1 MSKIEAFIF
10 DLDGTLMDSDVLYVE
25 ASRQALELA
34 GVSISYDESVELVY
48 GRGWS
53 VIWDDICERFP
64 GAYDA
69 SEDMEA
75 VIRRLFLEMRSTLD
89 ISIPGSVKLLKDLSQ
104 EFPVTIVSG
113 SPRVD
118 VEEGIRLMGIE
129 SYLEFY
135 MGSEDYPSGKPDPT
149 CFVVA
154 SQKLKVLPSRC
165 LVFEDSSAGVRA
177 AKAAG
182 MYCIALR
189 RNNAPPQ
196 DLSEADSVLG
206 DLSDFDLQQFLLIQ

>member
-1 MSKIEAFIF
+1 MSKIDAFIF
-10 DLDGTLMDSDVLYVE
+10 DLDGTLMDSEVLYVE

-34 GVSISYDESVELVY
+34 GVSISHEESVELVY
-48 GRGWS
+48 GRGWN
-53 VIWDDICERFP
+53 VIWGDVCERFP
-64 GAYDA
+64 GSYEK
-69 SEDMEA
+69 SEEMEA
-75 VIRRLFLEMRSTLD
+75 VIRRLFLELRSTLD
-89 ISIPGSVKLLKDLSQ
+89 IRIPGSVNLLKELSQ
-104 EFPVTIVSG
+104 DFPVTIVSG

-118 VEEGIRLMGIE
+118 VEEGIRLLGIG

-149 CFVVA
+149 CFLVA
-154 SQKLKVLPSRC
+154 AEKLKLSPSCC

-182 MYCIALR
+182 MHCVALR
-189 RNNAPPQ
+189 RSNAPPQ

-206 DLSDFDLQQFLLIQ
+206 DLSDFNLRQFLSSR